1 MSWSIGRLYE
11 PGTLTS
17 HELWP
22 CNGAPRT
29 VDVSLGTPTM
39 PLHLFVMVRETGEVG
54 QTSQAT
60 RWHIQVSSDDRK
72 PAFVAPAL
80 SAGAPAAD
88 AAHAALS
95 YLQCLELDGVG
106 APCPETYETQYGA
119 VFAEIPAGDDLHLA
133 LPAGW
138 TIERIAVD
146 AVPSSLIYYD
156 PSPAGVRRD
165 IWSRHATRLRRACRA
180 RRRPGPGRMD
190 ATRAGHRDRRGS
202 YDQRLVRRP
211 DCDRRLTGPGR
222 LLPVRHSK
230 AWNDLNTGCL
240 ETGSP
245 FLYPAGS

>member
-1 MSWSIGRLYE
+1 VALACLRNQAVSWSIGRLYE

-22 CNGAPRT
+22 CNGAART

-39 PLHLFVMVRETGEVG
+39 PVHLFVMVRDTGEVG

-60 RWHIQVSSDDRK
+60 RWHIQVSSNDRK

-88 AAHAALS
+88 AAHTALS

-119 VFAEIPAGDDLHLA
+119 VFAEIPAGDELRVA

-165 IWSRHATRLRRACRA
+165 IWTGTPHASDVRVALEGVLVPGEWTLRVRVT
-180 RRRPGPGRMD
+180 
-190 ATRAGHRDRRGS
+190 ATGEGHTISGW
-202 YDQRLVRRP
+202 YDV
-211 DCDRRLTGPGR
+211 
-222 LLPVRHSK
+222 PVRIE
-230 AWNDLNTGCL
+230 G
-240 ETGSP
+240 
-245 FLYPAGS
+245 